1 MQNEKAVVLD
11 AATPAQSN
19 AQSAPAL
26 PREERRVAA
35 WIGKSVIFKGDLIS
49 SEEMTIDGRVEGT
62 IEVRG
67 HGLTIGPDADIR
79 ADIVAESLNVLGA
92 VTGSITA
99 KGKVDIAETGS
110 VEGAI
115 LALRMH
121 VHGARDELLAGAAL
135 ALDQDGRAAGRRLND
150 QVEYAPH

>member
-1 MQNEKAVVLD
+1 LLMANENALALDERTTQAVTAVEER
-11 AATPAQSN
+11 
-19 AQSAPAL
+19 PAL

-49 SEEMTIDGRVEGT
+49 SEELTIDGRVEGT

-79 ADIVAESLNVLGA
+79 ADIVAQTLNVLGA

-99 KGKVDIAETGS
+99 KDKVDIAETGS

-115 LALRMH
+115 LSPRLSMAE
-121 VHGARDELLAGAAL
+121 GAVVRGQVDVGPRQGAE
-135 ALDQDGRAAGRRLND
+135 RTESPTR
-150 QVEYAPH
+150 